1 MLPLGDVLFTSMNPF
16 AAKIWIGARAV
27 RHASTRGERTT
38 IVPSRVLPEPAK
50 RRMTCSPG
58 TDEARWIASG
68 PWLFAGVLAGAP
80 VARAPVLA
88 LAAGVVRVAE
98 AAPVFACALPLPP
111 LPAATIA
118 GPL

>member
-1 MLPLGDVLFTSMNPF
+1 MLPLGEELFTSMNPF
-16 AAKIWIGARAV
+16 AAKIWIGACAT
-27 RHASTRGERTT
+27 RHSSTCDERTT
-38 IVPSRVLPEPAK
+38 IVPSRVLPAPAK
-50 RRMTCSPG
+50 RRSTPLPG
-58 TDEARWIASG
+58 ADGARWVASG
-68 PWLFAGVLAGAP
+68 PEVFAGVVAGAP

-88 LAAGVVRVAE
+88 PAEVVVRVAE

>member
-1 MLPLGDVLFTSMNPF
+1 MLPLGDELFTSMNPF

-27 RHASTRGERTT
+27 RHRSTCGERTT

-50 RRMTCSPG
+50 RRSTPLSG
-58 TDEARWIASG
+58 ADGARWIASG
-68 PWLFAGVLAGAP
+68 PEILAGVVCGAP

-88 LAAGVVRVAE
+88 SAEVVVRVAE
-98 AAPVFACALPLPP
+98 AAPVLARALPLPP